1 MNLYIKN
8 NLLNEIHY
16 FEKKY
21 LFKINIL
28 TDDTLIIPEYRIELL
43 NKSKKVIDKVEK
55 VNKIRGV
62 KKDLANEEVK
72 KKSQTEKVIN
82 LNKSKKSKTLK
93 KKD

>member
-1 MNLYIKN
+1 MYIKN

-28 TDDTLIIPEYRIELL
+28 TENTLIIPEYRIELL

-55 VNKIRGV
+55 VNKIRCV

-72 KKSQTEKVIN
+72 KN
-82 LNKSKKSKTLK
+82 LKQKK
-93 KKD
+93 